1 MYVAWEKKVN
11 KMQDG
16 YNKQSLD
23 AGADSSF
30 ILQDTYIVQTILAL
44 RMANL

>member
-1 MYVAWEKKVN
+1 ME
-11 KMQDG
+11 DG

-23 AGADSSF
+23 AGVGSSF
-30 ILQDTYIVQTILAL
+30 ILQDTYIVQMILAL